1 MDKPFDVATKQLV
14 KMLKQHLRIT
24 VKHLPKPTI
33 GNVYRETNIDR
44 CNRDISKFESTVEKS
59 IEKFVY
65 TRKEKLELEFERLE
79 KLSAVIISKIN
90 LLK

>member
-1 MDKPFDVATKQLV
+1 MDKPFDIAAMQLV
-14 KMLKQHLRIT
+14 RVLKQHLIST
-24 VKHLPKPTI
+24 VKHLPKSQLV
-33 GNVYRETNIDR
+33 NEYREATIYR
-44 CNRDISKFESTVEKS
+44 CNKDISKFESTVEKA

-79 KLSAVIISKIN
+79 KLSAEITSKIN

>member
-1 MDKPFDVATKQLV
+1 MDKPFDIAAKQLV
-14 KMLKQHLRIT
+14 RILKQHLITT
-24 VKHLPKPTI
+24 VKHLPKPEL
-33 GNVYRETNIDR
+33 GSVYRETNIDH

-65 TRKEKLELEFERLE
+65 PRKEKLELEFERLE
-79 KLSAVIISKIN
+79 KLSAEIPSKIN

>member
-1 MDKPFDVATKQLV
+1 MDKPFDIATKQLV
-14 KMLKQHLRIT
+14 RVLKQHLITT
-24 VKHLPKPTI
+24 VKHLPKSPL
-33 GNVYRETNIDR
+33 GNEYREATIDR

-59 IEKFVY
+59 IDKFVY

-79 KLSAVIISKIN
+79 KLAAELTTKIN